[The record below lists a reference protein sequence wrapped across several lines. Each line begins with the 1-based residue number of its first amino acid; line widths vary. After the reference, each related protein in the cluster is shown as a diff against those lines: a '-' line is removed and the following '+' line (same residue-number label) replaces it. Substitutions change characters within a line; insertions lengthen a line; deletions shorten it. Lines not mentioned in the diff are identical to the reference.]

1 MEKKIAFFLDKT
13 NLGEMDLSSFQEG
26 NPGLGG
32 TDYEFILVSQHLN
45 KRRNNLNVLL
55 LTRSKL
61 PNYIHSQY
69 VSDIA
74 EACEY
79 CKKNNIQIF
88 VVNQSEYEKIP
99 SKYKSN
105 FSLILWAHNDISNLR
120 LKKIYKDSFV
130 RSVVF
135 CGREFM
141 ELYYDNIVM
150 KKSTYIYNIIPFHDR
165 EWYKERITSKTN
177 HNVVYMAAIT
187 PAKGFDVLAK
197 AWPYILKKVPDA
209 QLYVI
214 GSFKVYGKQTK
225 LGKYGVAIQ
234 EYEDVFMPYLTD
246 DEGVVLPSVH
256 FLGLMGVEKEKI
268 LGKCKVGIPNPTG
281 YSECLPLSVIEMQL
295 MGCSI
300 TTIKHHAFLDTVFNQ
315 NYLYKEQK
323 KLADYVVKR
332 LLDPADDYNCIY
344 QFITEKF
351 DAESS
356 LIRWENL
363 LFHGGYTTIERIS
376 EEKYHCKQLKS
387 FILKCKL
394 LFPILENLP
403 SIESIITWLKIF
415 YTYHMRSIRFCKSHE

>member
-1 MEKKIAFFLDKT
+1 
-13 NLGEMDLSSFQEG
+13 MDLSSFQEG

-177 HNVVYMAAIT
+177 
-187 PAKGFDVLAK
+187 L
-197 AWPYILKKVPDA
+197 
-209 QLYVI
+209 
-214 GSFKVYGKQTK
+214 
-225 LGKYGVAIQ
+225 
-234 EYEDVFMPYLTD
+234 
-246 DEGVVLPSVH
+246 
-256 FLGLMGVEKEKI
+256 
-268 LGKCKVGIPNPTG
+268 
-281 YSECLPLSVIEMQL
+281 
-295 MGCSI
+295 
-300 TTIKHHAFLDTVFNQ
+300 
-315 NYLYKEQK
+315 
-323 KLADYVVKR
+323 
-332 LLDPADDYNCIY
+332 
-344 QFITEKF
+344 
-351 DAESS
+351 
-356 LIRWENL
+356 
-363 LFHGGYTTIERIS
+363 
-376 EEKYHCKQLKS
+376 
-387 FILKCKL
+387 
-394 LFPILENLP
+394 
-403 SIESIITWLKIF
+403 
-415 YTYHMRSIRFCKSHE
+415 